1 MRRRWP
7 ILAGT
12 VPLVLGWTLVTAH
25 PAAAASVGVVQPG
38 GPISAAAATATASPS
53 ASASPGAVPTVSPAA
68 PGVTPQI
75 VAGSRAAA
83 QNQTVVQS
91 SNWSGYAATSSG
103 AAFTGVTATWTQPAA
118 TCTGGQQYSAFWAG
132 LDGYSSNTVE
142 QTGTEVDCSGTT
154 PSYSAWYE
162 FYPGSAVTWPTSTS
176 AVKPNHQY
184 TASVTYSAATGS
196 TVTLKDDTAGWIAT
210 QAQQVAGAARFSAE
224 VIAEAPCCT
233 AGGGILPLTN
243 FGTVSFTNAEVSTGA
258 SS

>member
-25 PAAAASVGVVQPG
+25 PAAAAASVGVVQPG
-38 GPISAAAATATASPS
+38 RPISAGAATAA
-53 ASASPGAVPTVSPAA
+53 ASPGAVPTGSPAA

-118 TCTGGQQYSAFWAG
+118 TCTGGQR
-132 LDGYSSNTVE
+132 N
-142 QTGTEVDCSGTT
+142 
-154 PSYSAWYE
+154 
-162 FYPGSAVTWPTSTS
+162 
-176 AVKPNHQY
+176 
-184 TASVTYSAATGS
+184 
-196 TVTLKDDTAGWIAT
+196 
-210 QAQQVAGAARFSAE
+210 
-224 VIAEAPCCT
+224 
-233 AGGGILPLTN
+233 
-243 FGTVSFTNAEVSTGA
+243 
-258 SS
+258 

>member
-142 QTGTEVDCSGTT
+142 QTGTEVVCDSHGAAH
-154 PSYSAWYE
+154 YEAWYE
-162 FYPGSAVTWPTSTS
+162 LFPAASAN
-176 AVKPNHQY
+176 ARN
-184 TASVTYSAATGS
+184 SAARTWMLRGPLRRPGPERRPRH
-196 TVTLKDDTAGWIAT
+196 TPRP
-210 QAQQVAGAARFSAE
+210 AA
-224 VIAEAPCCT
+224 
-233 AGGGILPLTN
+233 
-243 FGTVSFTNAEVSTGA
+243 
-258 SS
+258 